1 MSPHILIDQ
10 ELDAMSHPGTPLSW
24 SVMLQR
30 QLTEMMADQRIT
42 IEEFNHYCA
51 RLNRVVDGRK
61 EAA

>member
-1 MSPHILIDQ
+1 M
-10 ELDAMSHPGTPLSW
+10 AHPGTPLSW

>member
-10 ELDAMSHPGTPLSW
+10 ELDAMAHPGTPLSW

-30 QLTEMMADQRIT
+30 QLTEMMADRRIT

-51 RLNRVVDGRK
+51 RLNKVVDGRK
-61 EAA
+61 EVA

>member
-42 IEEFNHYCA
+42 IEEFNHYCG

>member
-10 ELDAMSHPGTPLSW
+10 ELDAMAHPGTPLSW

-30 QLTEMMADQRIT
+30 QPTEMMADQRIT

-51 RLNRVVDGRK
+51 RLNKVVDGRK